1 MAQSMHKFE
10 GGGKILGG
18 ATERSR
24 GSRAEN
30 NFLEHPQGST
40 TYPWSIMATDSHWAD

>member
-1 MAQSMHKFE
+1 MARSTQESE

-18 ATERSR
+18 ATERRR

-40 TYPWSIMATDSHWAD
+40 AYPKQHHGHRLALG